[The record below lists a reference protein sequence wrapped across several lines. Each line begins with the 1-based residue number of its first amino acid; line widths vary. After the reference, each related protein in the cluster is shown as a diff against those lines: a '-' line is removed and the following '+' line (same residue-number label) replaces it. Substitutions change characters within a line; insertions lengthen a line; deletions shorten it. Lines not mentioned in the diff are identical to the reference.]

1 MNGKRLYKS
10 ATNRQISGVCGG
22 LAEYFEV
29 DTTLVRLAFVLLAL
43 LGGPGIILYIALAIA
58 MPERP
63 REEYKNKRD
72 FA

>member
-10 ATNRQISGVCGG
+10 ATDRQISGVCGG
-22 LAEYFEV
+22 LAEYFDV

-63 REEYKNKRD
+63 RDQYKDKRD
-72 FA
+72 LA